1 MCGKVSINAEDDER
15 TRQADDDLF
24 NYLMN
29 GGSVPPLEVIARDEG
44 GVWVVEGHRRRRCYA
59 RCAEAGK
66 PVDRIHIMP
75 FNGNDVQR
83 LARIMTS
90 NNQLPLSDMEQA
102 AVIQEL
108 HNAFNQTTSEIA
120 KLVNK
125 SVATVE
131 KLLLLSTA
139 NHDVQQEV
147 KSGAVSVDVAV
158 DRVIEYGEQAGKV
171 LQHDKAVAAAQ
182 GKTKVTRSSIAPELS
197 VKNARRFVELMARP
211 RLVMK
216 VSSLLKGLHWPRRCR
231 LWTNIKRLP
240 KRVKLTACHNQ
251 SLKLRSKVKLFTSD
265 LKVQRSGQRKSI
277 AVRTSSLMGLSP
289 ASRRQWPTSL
299 SNTNCS
305 RSKIMTAN
313 KPMTGEQMEELMTIA
328 VNMQRDSE
336 KVSDRPAAMFAYAV
350 QVAVLE
356 LRKVRNEA
364 TALRDEMEAAE
375 KRISE
380 LESDNAYI
388 RNRHKE
394 LDLLIGK
401 NILVMQAAIIEW
413 QGTGDAK
420 RGWHGFI
427 TRYLARANCQTNRRK
442 TPGLF

>member
-1 MCGKVSINAEDDER
+1 MANSFKLMSRDGTIKRTDTGMFISLDDIHVREGFNKRHDDDER
-15 TRQADDDLF
+15 TRLADDDLF

-131 KLLLLSTA
+131 KLLTLSTA
-139 NHDVQQEV
+139 NYDVQQEV

-158 DRVIEYGEQAGKV
+158 DRVREYGEQAGEV

-197 VKNARRFVELMARP
+197 IKTARRFVELMAQASISDEGVFTIQGAALAEALSIIDEHKAIAEARETY
-211 RLVMK
+211 RLSQPIPSTEIRGRTLIVMFDGK
-216 VSSLLKGLHWPRRCR
+216 EIGS
-231 LWTNIKRLP
+231 
-240 KRVKLTACHNQ
+240 A
-251 SLKLRSKVKLFTSD
+251 
-265 LKVQRSGQRKSI
+265 SI
-277 AVRTSSLMGLSP
+277 YR
-289 ASRRQWPTSL
+289 
-299 SNTNCS
+299 
-305 RSKIMTAN
+305 
-313 KPMTGEQMEELMTIA
+313 
-328 VNMQRDSE
+328 
-336 KVSDRPAAMFAYAV
+336 
-350 QVAVLE
+350 
-356 LRKVRNEA
+356 
-364 TALRDEMEAAE
+364 
-375 KRISE
+375 
-380 LESDNAYI
+380 
-388 RNRHKE
+388 
-394 LDLLIGK
+394 GK
-401 NILVMQAAIIEW
+401 NVWLNMGDKTIVASQSKAVAHFVKQYKLQQGAA
-413 QGTGDAK
+413 Q
-420 RGWHGFI
+420 
-427 TRYLARANCQTNRRK
+427 
-442 TPGLF
+442 

>member
-1 MCGKVSINAEDDER
+1 MAANSFKQMTQGGIIKRTDTGMFISLEDIHVRDGFNKRQDDDER
-15 TRQADDDLF
+15 TRLADDDLF

-90 NNQLPLSDMEQA
+90 NNQLPLSDVEQA

-131 KLLLLSTA
+131 KLLTLSAA
-139 NHDVQQEV
+139 NYDVQQEV

-158 DRVIEYGEQAGKV
+158 DRVREYGEQAGEV

-197 VKNARRFVELMARP
+197 IKSARRFVELMAQATISDEGVFTLEGAALAEALSIVDEHKAIAEARETY
-211 RLVMK
+211 RLSQPIPSAEIRGK
-216 VSSLLKGLHWPRRCR
+216 TLHVSLGGKEIGTAPIYRGKNVTLNGIVTSQSKAVAHF
-231 LWTNIKRLP
+231 
-240 KRVKLTACHNQ
+240 VKLHHQ
-251 SLKLRSKVKLFTSD
+251 
-265 LKVQRSGQRKSI
+265 
-277 AVRTSSLMGLSP
+277 
-289 ASRRQWPTSL
+289 
-299 SNTNCS
+299 
-305 RSKIMTAN
+305 
-313 KPMTGEQMEELMTIA
+313 QME
-328 VNMQRDSE
+328 NQN
-336 KVSDRPAAMFAYAV
+336 VS
-350 QVAVLE
+350 
-356 LRKVRNEA
+356 N
-364 TALRDEMEAAE
+364 
-375 KRISE
+375 
-380 LESDNAYI
+380 
-388 RNRHKE
+388 
-394 LDLLIGK
+394 
-401 NILVMQAAIIEW
+401 
-413 QGTGDAK
+413 
-420 RGWHGFI
+420 
-427 TRYLARANCQTNRRK
+427 
-442 TPGLF
+442 

>member
-1 MCGKVSINAEDDER
+1 MSNSFKQMTKSGVIKRTDTGMFIALSDIHVREGFNKREDDER

-158 DRVIEYGEQAGKV
+158 DRVMEYGEQAGKV

-182 GKTKVTRSSIAPELS
+182 GKTKVTRSS
-197 VKNARRFVELMARP
+197 VELMAQATISDEGVFTLEGTALAEALAIMDEHKAIAEARETY
-211 RLVMK
+211 RLSQPVPETEVVGK
-216 VSSLLKGLHWPRRCR
+216 TLY
-231 LWTNIKRLP
+231 
-240 KRVKLTACHNQ
+240 VKLEGIEIGTAQ
-251 SLKLRSKVKLFTSD
+251 IYR
-265 LKVQRSGQRKSI
+265 
-277 AVRTSSLMGLSP
+277 
-289 ASRRQWPTSL
+289 
-299 SNTNCS
+299 
-305 RSKIMTAN
+305 
-313 KPMTGEQMEELMTIA
+313 
-328 VNMQRDSE
+328 
-336 KVSDRPAAMFAYAV
+336 
-350 QVAVLE
+350 
-356 LRKVRNEA
+356 
-364 TALRDEMEAAE
+364 
-375 KRISE
+375 
-380 LESDNAYI
+380 
-388 RNRHKE
+388 
-394 LDLLIGK
+394 GK
-401 NILVMQAAIIEW
+401 NVILNGIVTSQSKAVAHFVKQHKLQQENNHDS
-413 QGTGDAK
+413 Q
-420 RGWHGFI
+420 
-427 TRYLARANCQTNRRK
+427 
-442 TPGLF
+442 

>member
-1 MCGKVSINAEDDER
+1 
-15 TRQADDDLF
+15 
-24 NYLMN
+24 
-29 GGSVPPLEVIARDEG
+29 
-44 GVWVVEGHRRRRCYA
+44 WVVEGHRRRRCYA

-158 DRVIEYGEQAGKV
+158 DRVMEYGEQAGKV

-197 VKNARRFVELMARP
+197 VKNARRFVELMAQATISDEG
-211 RLVMK
+211 V
-216 VSSLLKGLHWPRRCR
+216 
-231 LWTNIKRLP
+231 
-240 KRVKLTACHNQ
+240 
-251 SLKLRSKVKLFTSD
+251 FT
-265 LKVQRSGQRKSI
+265 
-277 AVRTSSLMGLSP
+277 
-289 ASRRQWPTSL
+289 
-299 SNTNCS
+299 
-305 RSKIMTAN
+305 
-313 KPMTGEQMEELMTIA
+313 
-328 VNMQRDSE
+328 
-336 KVSDRPAAMFAYAV
+336 
-350 QVAVLE
+350 LE
-356 LRKVRNEA
+356 G
-364 TALRDEMEAAE
+364 TALAEALSIIDEHKAIAEA
-375 KRISE
+375 RE
-380 LESDNAYI
+380 LYRLSQPVPTTEI
-388 RNRHKE
+388 RGRSVYVMLDGKEIGRASLYRGKTVWLDMDDKTIVASQSKAVAHFVKQHKLQQE
-394 LDLLIGK
+394 QNHDS
-401 NILVMQAAIIEW
+401 Q
-413 QGTGDAK
+413 
-420 RGWHGFI
+420 
-427 TRYLARANCQTNRRK
+427 
-442 TPGLF
+442 

>member
-1 MCGKVSINAEDDER
+1 MANSFKQMTKAGVIKRTDTGMFIALSDIHVREGFNKREDDER

-90 NNQLPLSDMEQA
+90 NNQLPLSDIEQA

-131 KLLLLSTA
+131 KLLTLSTA
-139 NHDVQQEV
+139 NYDVQQEV

-158 DRVIEYGEQAGKV
+158 DRVREFGEQAGEV

-182 GKTKVTRSSIAPELS
+182 GKTKVTRSSIAPELNIKS
-197 VKNARRFVELMARP
+197 ARRFVELMAMASISDEGVFNLQGTALAEALAIIDEHKTIAEARETY
-211 RLVMK
+211 RLSQPIPTTEIIGK
-216 VSSLLKGLHWPRRCR
+216 VLY
-231 LWTNIKRLP
+231 
-240 KRVKLTACHNQ
+240 VKL
-251 SLKLRSKVKLFTSD
+251 D
-265 LKVQRSGQRKSI
+265 G
-277 AVRTSSLMGLSP
+277 
-289 ASRRQWPTSL
+289 
-299 SNTNCS
+299 
-305 RSKIMTAN
+305 
-313 KPMTGEQMEELMTIA
+313 
-328 VNMQRDSE
+328 
-336 KVSDRPAAMFAYAV
+336 
-350 QVAVLE
+350 
-356 LRKVRNEA
+356 
-364 TALRDEMEAAE
+364 
-375 KRISE
+375 
-380 LESDNAYI
+380 
-388 RNRHKE
+388 KE
-394 LDLLIGK
+394 IGSAIIYRGKNVTLDLGDRK
-401 NILVMQAAIIEW
+401 IIAS
-413 QGTGDAK
+413 QSKAVAHFVKQHKLQQVHTN
-420 RGWHGFI
+420 
-427 TRYLARANCQTNRRK
+427 ANDQ
-442 TPGLF
+442 

>member
-1 MCGKVSINAEDDER
+1 MGNSFKQMTKSGLIKRTDTGMFIDLADIHVREGFNKREDDDR

-29 GGSVPPLEVIARDEG
+29 GGAVPPLEVTARDEG
-44 GVWVVEGHRRRRCYA
+44 GVWVVEGHRRRRCFA

-125 SVATVE
+125 SVSTVE

-139 NHDVQQEV
+139 NHDVQCEV

-158 DRVIEYGEQAGKV
+158 DRVREYGEEAGKV

-197 VKNARRFVELMARP
+197 IKTARRFVEIMSMATISDDGVFTVEGAALAEALSIIDEHKAIAEARETYRMSQP
-211 RLVMK
+211 IPTTEIRGRTLYVMLDGK
-216 VSSLLKGLHWPRRCR
+216 EIGSAIIYRGKNVTLNLGGKQ
-231 LWTNIKRLP
+231 I
-240 KRVKLTACHNQ
+240 VANQ
-251 SLKLRSKVKLFTSD
+251 SKAVAHFVKQHKL
-265 LKVQRSGQRKSI
+265 QQE
-277 AVRTSSLMGLSP
+277 
-289 ASRRQWPTSL
+289 
-299 SNTNCS
+299 NHH
-305 RSKIMTAN
+305 
-313 KPMTGEQMEELMTIA
+313 
-328 VNMQRDSE
+328 
-336 KVSDRPAAMFAYAV
+336 
-350 QVAVLE
+350 
-356 LRKVRNEA
+356 
-364 TALRDEMEAAE
+364 
-375 KRISE
+375 
-380 LESDNAYI
+380 DN
-388 RNRHKE
+388 N
-394 LDLLIGK
+394 
-401 NILVMQAAIIEW
+401 Q
-413 QGTGDAK
+413 
-420 RGWHGFI
+420 
-427 TRYLARANCQTNRRK
+427 
-442 TPGLF
+442 